1 MTTSTYQIAL
11 GSKVPG
17 GIMVELPMD
26 NQAAIQYLIEYG
38 IKQSLNDCIAAVKV
52 TDADYSA
59 DNTRAIVEKR
69 WNAILTGSVRSA
81 GTREA
86 SDPIMTEARKL
97 ARQSFN
103 KRDEQTRKA
112 AMTAFRKAGVTG
124 DDKTVIA
131 AIVEKLA
138 PRFKDEAA
146 RIVESR
152 KTVID
157 ASIDDIAD
165 WLETTGILDDSDD
178 NDESGDNDDNQ
189 E

>member
-1 MTTSTYQIAL
+1 MTTYQIAL

-17 GIMVELPMD
+17 GIAVDLDMS
-26 NQAAIQYLIEYG
+26 NTAAVNYLIEYG

-69 WNAILTGSVRSA
+69 WNAILAGNVRSA

-86 SDPIMTEARKL
+86 SDPIMAEARKL

-103 KRDEQTRKA
+103 KKDDQIRKA

-124 DDKTVIA
+124 DDKTVIT

-138 PRFKDEAA
+138 PQFRDEAA
-146 RIVESR
+146 RIVASR
-152 KTVID
+152 QAAVAELSD
-157 ASIDDIAD
+157 
-165 WLETTGILDDSDD
+165 GLDDVLASLMDDESSDD
-178 NDESGDNDDNQ
+178 
-189 E
+189 